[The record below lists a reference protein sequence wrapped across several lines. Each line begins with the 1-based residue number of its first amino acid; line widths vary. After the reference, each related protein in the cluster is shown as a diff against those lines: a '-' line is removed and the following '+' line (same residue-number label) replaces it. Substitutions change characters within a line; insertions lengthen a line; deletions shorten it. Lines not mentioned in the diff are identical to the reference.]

1 MEPGFGWVDWVIIFA
16 YMLGMFA
23 ISAFVARR
31 QRDSEHFFLGGRS
44 MPAWAV
50 ALSVIATSLSA
61 ATFIGAPEIAFKGDL
76 TYLTTYG
83 GACLAGFV
91 VAFWFVP
98 PLYRAGTVTIYG
110 YLGRRYGDP
119 ARIAASVMFLLGR
132 LLASGSRL
140 FMSGIAFGFMWYGD
154 TQPGQIVPAII
165 TLGVIGTV
173 YTAFGGIQAVI
184 WTETIQFS
192 VVVLAAAVSIGLLW
206 WAIPAPAAQIFDAL
220 ANADGGSKL
229 RLFDTSMDIS
239 APYTVWAGFFAMI
252 VVTTSTHGVDH
263 DLVQRV
269 LTAKS
274 SWRGGM
280 ALIGSMV
287 LTIPVVFLF
296 MVIGLLLH
304 VYYQRPDLMGALA
317 PLDAVTDTRRV
328 FPQFVLNHIPF
339 GVRGLIMAGL
349 FSASMST
356 FQSAIN
362 AMASSL
368 VADLYAPWLAL
379 RARRRGEVVTHDIS
393 LTRLSESR
401 FAVALIGAALTVFAV
416 LAAYLQARGGDT
428 LINFALGVMAF
439 ALAPLLG
446 VFLAAMFTR
455 RGNTWSVYA
464 ALAFGVVLVWMLQPD
479 MAPRWLG
486 TKVAWPWWWVIVSP
500 LCFLICAA
508 GPRAREC
515 AAGQLPEGATGA

>member
-1 MEPGFGWVDWVIIFA
+1 
-16 YMLGMFA
+16 
-23 ISAFVARR
+23 
-31 QRDSEHFFLGGRS
+31 
-44 MPAWAV
+44 
-50 ALSVIATSLSA
+50 
-61 ATFIGAPEIAFKGDL
+61 
-76 TYLTTYG
+76 
-83 GACLAGFV
+83 
-91 VAFWFVP
+91 
-98 PLYRAGTVTIYG
+98 
-110 YLGRRYGDP
+110 
-119 ARIAASVMFLLGR
+119 
-132 LLASGSRL
+132 
-140 FMSGIAFGFMWYGD
+140 
-154 TQPGQIVPAII
+154 
-165 TLGVIGTV
+165 
-173 YTAFGGIQAVI
+173 
-184 WTETIQFS
+184 
-192 VVVLAAAVSIGLLW
+192 
-206 WAIPAPAAQIFDAL
+206 
-220 ANADGGSKL
+220 
-229 RLFDTSMDIS
+229 
-239 APYTVWAGFFAMI
+239 
-252 VVTTSTHGVDH
+252 
-263 DLVQRV
+263 
-269 LTAKS
+269 
-274 SWRGGM
+274 
-280 ALIGSMV
+280 
-287 LTIPVVFLF
+287 
-296 MVIGLLLH
+296 
-304 VYYQRPDLMGALA
+304 
-317 PLDAVTDTRRV
+317 
-328 FPQFVLNHIPF
+328 
-339 GVRGLIMAGL
+339 MAGL

-416 LAAYLQARGGDT
+416 LAVYLQARGGDT